1 MIALGRG
8 SPNSSG
14 KASLRRTGCSAG
26 DALMIFAGHRLS
38 RDIDGVID
46 DPQSLALLSPETTDV
61 YETIRRIGPTR
72 IV

>member
-1 MIALGRG
+1 
-8 SPNSSG
+8 
-14 KASLRRTGCSAG
+14 
-26 DALMIFAGHRLS
+26 MIFAGHRLS

-72 IV
+72 IVRFFCGRRLRMHRGDGFAAVDAKRASS